1 MGTQLITTGKMNGV
15 ISREEF
21 GVAETSRHNETAAT
35 SVAAREQAA
44 IQARFIMAERHP
56 RDWNVVRVRLLQ
68 HCERP
73 RFAEVSRYSKPT
85 GKKKINGEWVETFA
99 EGLSVRF
106 AEVARQEMSN
116 TESTSSVVFEDDLL
130 RIVRAGVSDIERNTH
145 EFREVAITKVVEKRG
160 QKNKKTGEW
169 EPPEGRETVGNP
181 RLNSYGD
188 PVYLVKATEDE
199 VQSRQNSQISK
210 IQRDSTLRLIP
221 KDIRDECEDRC
232 LAVLEDPN
240 KTDPMESRKR
250 IIDSF
255 AKLGVMPDDL
265 VNYMGN
271 SLDKLGA
278 KGWRELS
285 SLGVAIRD
293 GEISF
298 QDALK
303 NKFAGGDGEVETEEQ
318 RQARIQRQLDEQGE
332 IARRKIEELK
342 AQSAPSNTKPK
353 PTKEQSIAAIHGLIE
368 ENFPEGGNAFV
379 VAMTYA
385 FGNGWKEWQKAN
397 ARDIDEGLALLKERI
412 PGKETTDK

>member
-1 MGTQLITTGKMNGV
+1 MGMTIATTKMNGV

-21 GVAETSRHNETAAT
+21 GVSESSRHNETAAT
-35 SVAAREQAA
+35 SAAAREQAA
-44 IQARFIMAERHP
+44 IQARFVMAERHP
-56 RDWNVVRVRLLQ
+56 RNWDTVRVRLLQ
-68 HCERP
+68 HCDRP
-73 RFAEVSRYSKPT
+73 RFADNARYSKPT

-106 AEVARQEMSN
+106 AEVARQEMAN

-160 QKNKKTGEW
+160 MKNKKTGEW

-240 KTDPMESRKR
+240 KTDPMELRKR
-250 IIDSF
+250 IIDGF

-271 SLDKLGA
+271 SLDKLGS
-278 KGWRELS
+278 KGWKELS

-303 NKFAGGDGEVETEEQ
+303 KKFTPGDGEEETDEQ

-332 IARRKIEELK
+332 IAKRKMAEMK
-342 AQSAPSNTKPK
+342 AAATVPTTATPTAKPK
-353 PTKEQSIAAIHGLIE
+353 ATKEQNGAAILALID
-368 ENFPEGGNAFV
+368 ENWPEGGNAFAT
-379 VAMTYA
+379 AMSYA
-385 FGNGWKEWQKAN
+385 FGNGWKDWPKAN
-397 ARDIDEGLALLKERI
+397 ASDIEEGLRLLKEHI
-412 PGKETTDK
+412 GG